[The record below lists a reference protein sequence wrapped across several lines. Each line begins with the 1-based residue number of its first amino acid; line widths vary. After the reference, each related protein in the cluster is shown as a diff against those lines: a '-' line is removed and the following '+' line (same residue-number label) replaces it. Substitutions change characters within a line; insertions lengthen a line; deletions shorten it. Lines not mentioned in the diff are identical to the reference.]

1 MDMNLGTKV
10 KVDDV
15 RWYARGEGLSVSD
28 GGLDREKGVVLD
40 LGIGGYG
47 FIQCGVSSPCD
58 VCVLVNSAVCE
69 SVAWIRYRYYHY

>member
-40 LGIGGYG
+40 LGIG
-47 FIQCGVSSPCD
+47 
-58 VCVLVNSAVCE
+58 
-69 SVAWIRYRYYHY
+69 WIWIYTMWCFVTV

>member
-28 GGLDREKGVVLD
+28 GGLDWEKSAVLD
-40 LGIGGYG
+40 LG
-47 FIQCGVSSPCD
+47 
-58 VCVLVNSAVCE
+58 E
-69 SVAWIRYRYYHY
+69 